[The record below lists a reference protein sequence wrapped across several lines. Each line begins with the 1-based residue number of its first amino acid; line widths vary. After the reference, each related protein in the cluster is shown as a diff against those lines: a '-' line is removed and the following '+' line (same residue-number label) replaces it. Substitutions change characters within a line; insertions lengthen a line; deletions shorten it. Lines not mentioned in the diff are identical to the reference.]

1 MSILQQG
8 DSQGELCTA
17 NVCKESVA
25 VKGGYNIGVIAMK
38 NLGFLRGNAAKTI
51 RQMCNWAQ
59 AS

>member
-25 VKGGYNIGVIAMK
+25 VKEVV
-38 NLGFLRGNAAKTI
+38 T
-51 RQMCNWAQ
+51 
-59 AS
+59 